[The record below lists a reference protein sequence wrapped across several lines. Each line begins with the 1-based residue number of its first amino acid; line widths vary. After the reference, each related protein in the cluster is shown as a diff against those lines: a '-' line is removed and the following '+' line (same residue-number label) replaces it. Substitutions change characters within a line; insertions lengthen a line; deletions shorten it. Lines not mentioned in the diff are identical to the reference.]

1 MERARQLVGE
11 MLVYC
16 FVVVLVTGA
25 FLTFVYTPSGETVA
39 YTGPYQ
45 PLHGVPMSAA
55 YESVLNL
62 SFNVGGRLMR
72 GLHHESSVLLVVGAV
87 VWVLLGR
94 FRYVLALLGLALS
107 LLGAL
112 SGYASVDDLLSGTF
126 LSRIPIPIWYALHL
140 LAALTTAAV
149 LLISSRRE
157 AARHPRT
164 PAFIALAL
172 GLAVV
177 GTFLL

>member
-25 FLTFVYTPSGETVA
+25 FLTFFYTPSGETVPYSGA
-39 YTGPYQ
+39 YE
-45 PLHGVPMSAA
+45 PLQGIPMSAA
-55 YESVLNL
+55 YESVLNI
-62 SFNVGGRLMR
+62 SFDVRGGQLMR
-72 GLHHESSVLLVVGAV
+72 HLHHESSSLLVLGAV

-107 LLGAL
+107 LFGAL
-112 SGYASVDDLLSGTF
+112 TGYASVDDLLADTF
-126 LSRIPIPIWYALHL
+126 LSRIPIPIWYAFHL

-149 LLISSRRE
+149 LLISSRKE

-164 PAFIALAL
+164 PAFIALTLVLTVMAFWL
-172 GLAVV
+172 
-177 GTFLL
+177 